1 MREAFTLY
9 WEAGGAPR
17 GFEEADEDGPI
28 REVARR
34 IGADRMRVFE
44 GVADKAAKEALK
56 SATSGAV
63 ERGVFGGLTFAV
75 GEEMFWRNDRLC
87 FVEEALEK
95 NGRF

>member
-1 MREAFTLY
+1 MRF
-9 WEAGGAPR
+9 
-17 GFEEADEDGPI
+17 
-28 REVARR
+28 
-34 IGADRMRVFE
+34 FE
-44 GVADKAAKEALK
+44 GVAAGGAKEALK

-63 ERGVFGGLTFAV
+63 ERGAFGGPTFVV